1 LVSDAA
7 NFDLLLSHCTT
18 VWLQANPEDH
28 MQRVIEQGDFRPM
41 AGTREAM
48 DDLKS
53 ILSSRQD
60 FYSKAQFSLD
70 TSKQAL
76 ESTFTKLRNLVR
88 NHLQMGH

>member
-1 LVSDAA
+1 
-7 NFDLLLSHCTT
+7 

-60 FYSKAQFSLD
+60 FYAKAQFSLD

-76 ESTFTKLRNLVR
+76 ESTFSKLRNLVR
-88 NHLQMGH
+88 NHLQMSD

>member
-1 LVSDAA
+1 
-7 NFDLLLSHCTT
+7 
-18 VWLQANPEDH
+18 

-53 ILSSRQD
+53 ILSSRED

-70 TSKQAL
+70 TSKQTL
-76 ESTFTKLRNLVR
+76 KPTFSKLKNLLR
-88 NHLQMGH
+88 KHLQMNRL